1 MSQENFVIEELVKE
15 LVLRLINERH
25 LSMKDALDTVYNSE
39 TYTKILDTRTG
50 LYSQS
55 TAYVY
60 DYLDSELITGK
71 LQ

>member
-15 LVLRLINERH
+15 LVLRLIDERH
-25 LSMKDALDTVYNSE
+25 LSMKDALDIVYNSE

-60 DYLDSELITGK
+60 DYLDSELTTGK

>member
-15 LVLRLINERH
+15 LVLRLIDEKH
-25 LSMKDALDTVYNSE
+25 LSMRDALDAVYNSE

-60 DYLDSELITGK
+60 DYLDNELTSGK

>member
-15 LVLRLINERH
+15 LVL
-25 LSMKDALDTVYNSE
+25 
-39 TYTKILDTRTG
+39 KILDTRTG

-55 TAYVY
+55 TAFVY
-60 DYLDSELITGK
+60 DYIDSELTTGK